1 MSDTC
6 YALSHLFDLHLD
18 DLLLNILSFFVDF
31 AVQNVDGLGFFVG
44 VDVSFELVEIHGQ
57 LILRQGMQLF
67 QLLDLL
73 IDRGLLQEVQIQVW
87 LSL

>member
-1 MSDTC
+1 MGDTC

-44 VDVSFELVEIHGQ
+44 VNLCFELVEIHGQ

-73 IDRGLLQEVQIQVW
+73 IDRGFLQEVQIQVW
-87 LSL
+87 